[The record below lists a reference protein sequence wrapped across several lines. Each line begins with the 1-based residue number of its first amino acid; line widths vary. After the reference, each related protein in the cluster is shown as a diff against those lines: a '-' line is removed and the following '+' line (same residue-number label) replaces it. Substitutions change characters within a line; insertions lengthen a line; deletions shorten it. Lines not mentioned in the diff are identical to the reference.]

1 MDTDQVAGR
10 FKDVTGQ
17 AEADLGEALG
27 DTRTQAKG
35 RAREAEGVAQ
45 NLYGQ
50 ARETIGEALGDATK
64 SAEKVLHGAR
74 ETVESGA
81 AALKTEINTRPLIAL
96 VIAALVGY
104 VIATLIHP
112 TSRRR

>member
-1 MDTDQVAGR
+1 
-10 FKDVTGQ
+10 
-17 AEADLGEALG
+17 
-27 DTRTQAKG
+27 
-35 RAREAEGVAQ
+35 
-45 NLYGQ
+45 
-50 ARETIGEALGDATK
+50 
-64 SAEKVLHGAR
+64 VLHGAR

-96 VIAALVGY
+96 LIAALVGY